1 VHRGD
6 SEISRRDAEAQSGAE
21 NQKTVSRKG
30 AKAQRRKGAK
40 INTAAE
46 ATDEVG
52 FHRMSDFSAG
62 AERVRD
68 LFGG

>member
-1 VHRGD
+1 V
-6 SEISRRDAEAQSGAE
+6 AQKIK
-21 NQKTVSRKG
+21 NRL
-30 AKAQRRKGAK
+30 AQRRKGAK